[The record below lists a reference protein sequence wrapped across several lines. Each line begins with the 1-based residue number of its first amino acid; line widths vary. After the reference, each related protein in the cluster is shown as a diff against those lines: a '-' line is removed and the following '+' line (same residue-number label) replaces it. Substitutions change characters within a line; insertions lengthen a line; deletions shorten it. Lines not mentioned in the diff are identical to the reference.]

1 MYLSHQACCIQELNM
16 PAPHMYAQ
24 SRRLDIRM
32 RLQRPAKAQT
42 ATSSQLQQVSA
53 PPTQQPRSV
62 HVHMLN
68 STLTATQRTL
78 SCLLENHQ
86 TPEGVRIPEPLR
98 PFMMGRDFLPFK
110 PQGAATALLKTLNRL
125 PK

>member
-1 MYLSHQACCIQELNM
+1 M

-42 ATSSQLQQVSA
+42 ATLSQQLQQVAA
-53 PPTQQPRSV
+53 PPTPQPRSV